1 MIDNAVMRS
10 LLLLS
15 SLLLAQSLFAQ
26 GAAQAPPAQPKPA
39 PPAPAQPA
47 PAQPTPAPVRRP
59 AAPPAR
65 AGMAITV
72 TDMNGGTLSDV
83 RVEVLGASDRT
94 GETNASGQVNFPGMQ
109 AGTYRVRFSGEK
121 VITFEREI
129 TVRAGQV
136 ASLDV
141 SLSAAPERV
150 EQPAPAPPPPAPA
163 APIVGPAGKPQTLPI
178 VDLIEQDLIRNNE
191 PRRDTLIACSGNTR
205 ITLVQLNQDQPDRLY
220 DGAEITYYVVA
231 GEGSVR
237 IGGRDT
243 ALGASS
249 LVSLPRGTSH
259 SLIRRGRRPLIVLA
273 TLSGVPCEEA
283 R

>member
-1 MIDNAVMRS
+1 
-10 LLLLS
+10 
-15 SLLLAQSLFAQ
+15 
-26 GAAQAPPAQPKPA
+26 
-39 PPAPAQPA
+39 
-47 PAQPTPAPVRRP
+47 
-59 AAPPAR
+59 
-65 AGMAITV
+65 MAMTV
-72 TDMNGGTLSDV
+72 TDMNGGTLPGV

-150 EQPAPAPPPPAPA
+150 EPPAPEPPPPAPA

-178 VDLIEQDLIRNNE
+178 VDLIEQDLIRNSE

-205 ITLVQLNQDQPDRLY
+205 VTLVQLNQDQADRLY

-249 LVSLPRGTSH
+249 FVSLPRGTSH